1 MKKSKL
7 KRKERLVSIAFVS
20 PLFIGFILFTAIPLV
35 VAIIYGFVDYMPL
48 RGTYTAPSFEVYKR
62 LFSGAY
68 VTIGFKQ
75 AIINTLVLML
85 SIPINLL
92 LGLIISALL
101 TQKKLRGKTFFRT
114 VLYLPA
120 VTGSVAIILVWKL
133 LFNETHG
140 LINIALKSL
149 GIIEENINWLGVTSG
164 YRYPRMVIILK
175 NIWQGIG
182 GVVILY
188 VAGILNIPK
197 TLYEAA
203 EIDGANK
210 IKQFL
215 FITVPLLSPITF
227 YQLIVAVIGGL
238 QSFMDTQ
245 LLSNT
250 KATQTI
256 VYFIYDNGINNY
268 QYGYASAASVLLAIV
283 VMSIT
288 IAQFK
293 ISDKVVYSE

>member
-1 MKKSKL
+1 MRKTKL
-7 KRKERLVSIAFVS
+7 KRKEKLISLAFVS
-20 PLFIGFILFTAIPLV
+20 PLFIGFIIFTLIPLI
-35 VAIIYGFVDYMPL
+35 VAIIYGFIDYMPL
-48 RGTYTAPSFEVYKR
+48 RGTYTAPSFQVYKR
-62 LFSGAY
+62 LFDGSF
-68 VTIGFKQ
+68 VTIGFKHV
-75 AIINTLVLML
+75 IFNTLILML

-92 LGLIISALL
+92 LGLGLSALL
-101 TQKKLRGKTFFRT
+101 TQKNMKGKTFFRT

-140 LINIALKSL
+140 LVNILLKNL
-149 GIIEENINWLGVTSG
+149 GLIEENINWLGITSG
-164 YRYPRMVIILK
+164 SGYPRAVIILK
-175 NIWQGIG
+175 NIWGGIG
-182 GVVILY
+182 GVTILY

-197 TLYEAA
+197 VLYEAA
-203 EIDGANK
+203 EIDGASK
-210 IKQFL
+210 FRQFIS
-215 FITVPLLSPITF
+215 ITIPLLSPITF
-227 YQLIVAVIGGL
+227 YQLIVSVIGGL

-268 QYGYASAASVLLAIV
+268 QYGYASAASVLFAIV
-283 VMSIT
+283 VMVVT

-293 ISDKVVYSE
+293 ISNKMVYKE